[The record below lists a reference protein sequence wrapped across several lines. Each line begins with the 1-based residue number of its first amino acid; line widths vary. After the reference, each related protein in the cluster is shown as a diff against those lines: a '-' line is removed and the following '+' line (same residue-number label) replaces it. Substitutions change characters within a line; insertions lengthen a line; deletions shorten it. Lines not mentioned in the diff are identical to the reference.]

1 MPEHVFLADDELSL
15 DLQSSHGHHIRDGRS
30 LQVTVSRRKSMLRN
44 KGKLIVRVVLF
55 AHISTLPQAAP
66 DRHSINAQLNEM
78 REFCARKG

>member
-1 MPEHVFLADDELSL
+1 
-15 DLQSSHGHHIRDGRS
+15 
-30 LQVTVSRRKSMLRN
+30 MLRN

-78 REFCARKG
+78 REFCARKGWKIIVEIVEVISGKAVRHVPESLCTLYGATPPP